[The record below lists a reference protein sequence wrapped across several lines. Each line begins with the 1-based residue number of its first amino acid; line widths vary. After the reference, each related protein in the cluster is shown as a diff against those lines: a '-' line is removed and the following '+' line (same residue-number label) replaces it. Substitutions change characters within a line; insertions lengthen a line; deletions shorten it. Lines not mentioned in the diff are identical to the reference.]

1 MSSNGWLGEGAEAMM
16 GPAFYVMAIL
26 GCGEADTACE
36 PVGVTEQMYQ
46 SIDACTEAT
55 PDAVS
60 RHSDLAY
67 PVVVA
72 QCQPGDRSISYK
84 ILPHEVRS
92 EEPTS
97 ELQS

>member
-1 MSSNGWLGEGAEAMM
+1 MM

-84 ILPHEVRS
+84 ILPHEV
-92 EEPTS
+92 
-97 ELQS
+97 ELPAPERDPQFRRATLRKGSARI

>member
-1 MSSNGWLGEGAEAMM
+1 M

-36 PVGVTEQMYQ
+36 PVGVTEQVYQ
-46 SIDACTEAT
+46 SIDACTAAT
-55 PDAVS
+55 PDAVT
-60 RHSDLAY
+60 RHADLAY

-84 ILPHEVRS
+84 ILPHEVDLP
-92 EEPTS
+92 EPERGS
-97 ELQS
+97 DVRRAAFRKGSARI

>member
-1 MSSNGWLGEGAEAMM
+1 MM

-55 PDAVS
+55 PDAVM

-72 QCQPGDRSISYK
+72 QCQAGDRSVSYN
-84 ILPHEVRS
+84 ILPHEV
-92 EEPTS
+92 
-97 ELQS
+97 ELPAPDRRPEFRRAAFHKGSARG